1 MEGEILEIQER
12 LETITEEGTIYPTQ
26 KDGNVKWYVWKN
38 GRREY
43 LSKKNDKEIRNLVNK
58 KYLELALLHDCGK
71 ENANV
76 IRRVIHKIGLRT
88 LLRLHPEN
96 GAKKLG
102 IIDPELAI
110 LIKNHHISSYS
121 TEMTEFQK
129 IDDLC

>member
-1 MEGEILEIQER
+1 M
-12 LETITEEGTIYPTQ
+12 Y
-26 KDGNVKWYVWKN
+26 KKVKENKII
-38 GRREY
+38 G
-43 LSKKNDKEIRNLVNK
+43 KNK